1 MTNLSVPRLDLPV
14 YMREVGERARA
25 AARALAAAS
34 TQAKNAALEAM
45 AAAALRDT
53 ERLLAANAHDLTG
66 ARAAGNDAAFVDRLT
81 LKPTAIV
88 AMADGLRQI
97 AALPDPV
104 GEIGDLKYRPS
115 GIQVGR
121 MRVPLGVVG
130 IIYEARP
137 NVTADAAALCLKAGN
152 ACILR
157 GGSEA
162 LYSNQAIVACV
173 HEGLRAAGLPEHGAQ
188 LLGTTDRAAVG
199 LLATLDK
206 YVDVLVPRGG
216 KGLIQRVVE
225 EATVPVLKHL
235 DGVCHVYVDEHAD
248 VEMAIRIA
256 DNSKT
261 QRFSPCNTMET
272 LLAHAKIAPRV
283 LPPLAKI
290 YKAKGVELRG
300 DAAARAIV
308 PEMKIATEDDWYTEY
323 LAPILAVRVVPS
335 LDAAI
340 DHIAKY
346 GSQHTDAIVTEDYTN
361 AMRFLREVDSS
372 SVMVNASTRFAD
384 GFEYGLG
391 AEIGISTNK
400 LHARGPVG
408 LEGLTSQK
416 WIVLGA
422 GQVRS

>member
-1 MTNLSVPRLDLPV
+1 MTNLSVPGLDLPV
-14 YMREVGERARA
+14 YMRELGERARA
-25 AARALAAAS
+25 AARVLARAS
-34 TQAKNAALEAM
+34 TEVKNAALEAM
-45 AAAALRDT
+45 AAAVLRDA
-53 ERLLAANAHDLTG
+53 ERLLAANARDLTG

-81 LKPTAIV
+81 LKPTSIV
-88 AMADGLRQI
+88 ALADGLRQI
-97 AALPDPV
+97 ASLPDPV

-121 MRVPLGVVG
+121 MRVPLGVVA

-137 NVTADAAALCLKAGN
+137 NVTADAAALCLKAGD

-162 LYSNQAIVACV
+162 LYSNQAIIACV
-173 HEGLRAAGLPEHGAQ
+173 HEGLRTAGLPEHAAQ
-188 LLGTTDRAAVG
+188 LIGTSDRAAVG

-216 KGLIQRVVE
+216 KGLIQRVTE

-235 DGVCHVYVDEHAD
+235 DGVCHVFVDEHAD

-256 DNSKT
+256 DNAKT

-300 DAAARAIV
+300 DAAARAVV
-308 PEMKIATEDDWYTEY
+308 PEMKFATEDDWYTEY
-323 LAPILAVRVVPS
+323 MAPILAVRVVPS

-340 DHIAKY
+340 EHIAKY

-372 SVMVNASTRFAD
+372 SVLVNASTRFAD

-422 GQVRS
+422 GQVRT

>member
-1 MTNLSVPRLDLPV
+1 MTNLSVPGLDLPV
-14 YMREVGERARA
+14 YMREVGEHARA
-25 AARALAAAS
+25 AARVLARAS
-34 TQAKNAALEAM
+34 TQAKNAALDAM
-45 AAAALRDT
+45 AGAILRDS
-53 ERLLAANAHDLTG
+53 ERLLAANARDVTG

-81 LKPTAIV
+81 LKPTAVV
-88 AMADGLRQI
+88 AMADGLRQL
-97 AALPDPV
+97 ASLADPV
-104 GEIGDLKYRPS
+104 GEISDLKYRPS

-121 MRVPLGVVG
+121 MRVALGVVG

-137 NVTADAAALCLKAGN
+137 HVTADAAALCLKAGN

-173 HEGLRAAGLPEHGAQ
+173 HEGLRAAGLPEHAAQ

-199 LLATLDK
+199 LLVALDK

-216 KGLIQRVVE
+216 KGLIQRVVK
-225 EATVPVLKHL
+225 EATIPVLKHL

-248 VEMAIRIA
+248 VAMAIAIA
-256 DNSKT
+256 DNAKT
-261 QRFSPCNTMET
+261 QRYSPCNTMET
-272 LLAHAKIAPRV
+272 LLVHAKIASRV
-283 LPPLAKI
+283 LPPLSKI
-290 YKAKGVELRG
+290 YREKGVELRG
-300 DAAARAIV
+300 DAAARGIV
-308 PEMKIATEDDWYTEY
+308 PEIRIATEDDWYTEY
-323 LAPILAVRVVPS
+323 LAPILAVRVVAS

-340 DHIAKY
+340 EHIAKY
-346 GSQHTDAIVTEDYTN
+346 GSQHTDAIVTADYPN

-372 SVMVNASTRFAD
+372 SVMVNASTRLAD

-422 GQVRS
+422 GQVRT